1 MPSSTP
7 AFVREAPSRP
17 RLRGVLHEYAFFVSL
32 GAGSSLVAFQEG
44 VRSQVAAAIFAATT
58 AAMFGVSALYNR
70 VTWSATWRRRMR
82 RLDHTTIFLLIAGSY
97 TAVALLVL
105 SGAWRVAVLAV
116 VWSGVLAAVAVSVV
130 LPNAP
135 KWVSASIGVGL
146 GWVGVIVFPKLLD
159 AVGPWGMTLA
169 LAAGVLYT
177 AGAVVYARRSPD
189 PVPAVFGYHE
199 LFHALVIAAVA
210 CQYVCIAFFMLG
222 S

>member
-1 MPSSTP
+1 MPPPTP
-7 AFVREAPSRP
+7 AFVREAPPRP
-17 RLRGVLHEYAFFVSL
+17 RLRGVLHQYAFFVSL
-32 GAGSSLVAFQEG
+32 GVGSSLVAVQEG

-70 VTWSATWRRRMR
+70 VTWSPKWRRRMR

-116 VWSGVLAAVAVSVV
+116 VWSGVLAAVAISVV

-146 GWVGVIVFPKLLD
+146 GWVGVVAFPKLLD